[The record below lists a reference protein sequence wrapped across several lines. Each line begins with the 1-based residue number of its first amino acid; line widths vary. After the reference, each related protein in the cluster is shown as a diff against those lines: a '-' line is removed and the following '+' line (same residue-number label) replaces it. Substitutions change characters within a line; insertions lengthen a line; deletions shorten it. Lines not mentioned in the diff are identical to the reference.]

1 MQQPLSGITVL
12 DLSRVLAGP
21 YCAMILGDLGADV
34 IKVERPGT
42 GDDSRAWGPPYAK
55 APDGTETTESAYYLS
70 ANRNKRSI
78 TLDLR
83 SPKGKEILLELVRR
97 ADILIHNFKVGSIER
112 LGLGWEILHEVNPK
126 LIYLHITG
134 YGPDGPE
141 SHRPGYDF
149 VIQAEGGIMSVTGFP
164 DGAPTKV
171 GVPIVDLTTGMMAAV
186 ALLAAL
192 RARDITGE
200 GQRIDISLLE
210 TQVAW
215 LANQGSNYLIGGQV
229 PKRRG
234 NAHPNV
240 VPYETFKG
248 SDGEWFAA
256 GAGNDGQFVRL
267 AALLGH
273 PEWAEDSRFRTNRDR
288 VENHDELIRLMQ
300 EIFLT
305 RPSTEWLEMFRSNG
319 LPCAAINTLDKVFS
333 HPQVLARDMVQ
344 EVPHPAAG
352 KIKLAGIPFKFST
365 TPAAI
370 RRHPPLLGEHTE
382 EILAELGYGREE
394 IENLREEGV
403 V

>member
-1 MQQPLSGITVL
+1 MVQPLSGITVL

-21 YCAMILGDLGADV
+21 YCAMTLGDLGADV
-34 IKVERPGT
+34 IKVERPGK
-42 GDDSRAWGPPYAK
+42 GDDSRSWGPPYAK

-83 SPKGKEILLELVRR
+83 SPKGREVILKLVRR
-97 ADILIHNFKVGSIER
+97 SDILIHNFKVGSIER
-112 LGLGWEILHEVNPK
+112 LGLGWDTLHEINPR

-186 ALLAAL
+186 AALAAL
-192 RARDITGE
+192 RARELTGE

-215 LANQGSNYLIGGQV
+215 LANQGSNYLIGGEV

-267 AALLGH
+267 AKLLGH
-273 PEWAEDSRFRTNRDR
+273 PEWADDPRFRTNPDR
-288 VENHDELIRLMQ
+288 VKNHDELIPLMQ
-300 EIFLT
+300 EVFST
-305 RPSTEWLEMFRSNG
+305 RPSGEWLELFRSNG

-333 HPQVLARDMVQ
+333 HPQVLARGMVQ
-344 EVPHPAAG
+344 EVPHPTAG
-352 KIKLAGIPFKFST
+352 KIRLAGIPFKFSE
-365 TPAAI
+365 TPATI
-370 RRHPPLLGEHTE
+370 RRHPPLLGEHTD
-382 EILAELGYGREE
+382 EILAELGYSPEE
-394 IENLREEGV
+394 IESLHLEGV

>member
-352 KIKLAGIPFKFST
+352 KIKLAGIPFKFSS

-403 V
+403 I